1 VITAGDEM
9 KVLLIGATGFIGT
22 RLVRALYQRGDSC
35 TVISRSGRDPWDR
48 PRAQVVTVDPSKPGA
63 WTDHVARCDAVVNL
77 AGERI
82 IDPARRWTAERKK
95 LLRTSRIDI
104 TRIVARAI
112 KESNNPPAV
121 FLNASAIGYY
131 GPRGDAIVD
140 EDTGPGKDFLGEL
153 CAEWESAAQEA
164 ADTTAVGLLRT
175 GMVLGMGGGVLGPL
189 LPLFKTGLGGPW
201 GKGNQWWSWIHIA
214 DEVGLILFALDRRLS
229 GPLNLTAPEPVTVN
243 EFAEAL
249 GSGLRRPSLLRA
261 PAAVL
266 KLALGESATALLASQ
281 RVVPKRALAAGY
293 CFKFRSLYQ
302 ALDDL
307 LES

>member
-1 VITAGDEM
+1 M
-9 KVLLIGATGFIGT
+9 KVLLIGATGFVGKP
-22 RLVRALYQRGDSC
+22 LVRALYQRGDSC
-35 TVISRSGRDPWDR
+35 TVISRSGRDPWRQPQVD
-48 PRAQVVTVDPSKPGA
+48 VVTVDPAKPGP
-63 WTDHVARCDAVVNL
+63 WTDHVGRCDAVVNL

-95 LLRTSRIDI
+95 LLRSSRIEI

-112 KESNNPPAV
+112 KDSRNPPAV
-121 FLNASAIGYY
+121 LLNASAIGYY
-131 GPRGDAIVD
+131 GPHGDAIID

-153 CAEWESAAQEA
+153 CVEWEAAAKEA
-164 ADTTAVGLLRT
+164 GDSVRVGLLRT
-175 GMVLGMGGGVLGPL
+175 GMVLGKGGGVLGPL

-201 GKGNQWWSWIHIA
+201 GDGKQWWSWIHIA

-249 GSGLRRPSLLRA
+249 GSGLRRPSLFRA
-261 PAAVL
+261 PATVL
-266 KLALGESATALLASQ
+266 KLAMGESAAALLASQ
-281 RVVPKRALAAGY
+281 RVVPKQALAAGY
-293 CFKFRSLYQ
+293 CFRFRSLYQ

-307 LES
+307 LGS

>member
-1 VITAGDEM
+1 M
-9 KVLLIGATGFIGT
+9 KVLLIGATGFVG
-22 RLVRALYQRGDSC
+22 RPLVRALYQRGDSC
-35 TVISRSGRDPWDR
+35 TVISRSGRDPWR
-48 PRAQVVTVDPSKPGA
+48 QPRVDVVQVDPAKPGA

-82 IDPARRWTAERKK
+82 IDPTRRWTAQRKK
-95 LLRTSRIDI
+95 LLRKSRIDV

-112 KESNNPPAV
+112 KESRNPPAV

-131 GPRGDAIVD
+131 GPRGDAVID

-153 CAEWESAAQEA
+153 CTAWEA
-164 ADTTAVGLLRT
+164 AAKEASDAAPVCLLRT
-175 GMVLGMGGGVLGPL
+175 GMVLGRGGGVLGSL
-189 LPLFKTGLGGPW
+189 LPLFKSGLGGPW
-201 GKGNQWWSWIHIA
+201 GDGKQWWSWIHMT

-249 GSGLRRPSLLRA
+249 GGGLRRPSLLRA
-261 PAAVL
+261 PAAML

-281 RVVPKRALAAGY
+281 RVLPTQALRAGY
-293 CFKFRSLYQ
+293 SFAFRSLYQ

-307 LES
+307 L